1 MMNIWERRAAVRA
14 WQEKKYLR
22 HVRNVFEVAAFAIGS
37 VGWILF
43 LSYTFVVAAFG

>member
-1 MMNIWERRAAVRA
+1 MNIWERRAIARRR
-14 WQEKKYLR
+14 QEKKYVCR
-22 HVRNVFEVAAFAIGS
+22 VRNTFEVVAFAIGA